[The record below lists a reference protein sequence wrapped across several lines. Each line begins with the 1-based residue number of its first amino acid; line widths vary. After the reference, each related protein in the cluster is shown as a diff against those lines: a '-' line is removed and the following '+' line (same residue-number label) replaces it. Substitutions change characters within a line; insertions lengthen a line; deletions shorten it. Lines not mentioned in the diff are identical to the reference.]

1 MRTIQIPEN
10 ISKQQS
16 TSREKMVRILRNHS
30 EADFSNQFKNDTKC
44 RNVLMNFDDG
54 KDLGVITMREK

>member
-1 MRTIQIPEN
+1 
-10 ISKQQS
+10 
-16 TSREKMVRILRNHS
+16 MVRFLRNQS

-54 KDLGVITMREK
+54 KDLGVITMREKLWNEYAKNWVTIRIGII